1 MGSGGGGGDN
11 GMMMMMMMLQ
21 MQQQQEQQRRQ
32 MEQQAFEASQKAE
45 QQGYQRYSDQVT
57 SQSKKVADQ
66 WDLYNANM
74 DKILKLN
81 PQYNAHKKYT
91 FQPYAVN
98 PQYTKSTNKQQADEN
113 TDNLNKW
120 YSDLDR
126 QAFDDLTTAKGQYE
140 GSKTWLSEVQAAK
153 DAQNRILPGA
163 PPGTWGAGGEQVS
176 GQAGADSLGGANAT
190 GMVGGGAN
198 SDIYNIAGGLPGAS
212 STGGNSGSNVGMGG
226 AGVAGTGFLS
236 DGNSPSS
243 SLAGV
248 FGQAVGGMP
257 NQNKTGAGSSIF

>member
-1 MGSGGGGGDN
+1 
-11 GMMMMMMMLQ
+11 MLQ

-57 SQSKKVADQ
+57 SQNKKVADQ

-81 PQYNAHKKYT
+81 PQYNAHKKYV
-91 FQPYAVN
+91 FQPYAIN

-126 QAFDDLTTAKGQYE
+126 QSFDDLTTAKGQYE

-153 DAQNRILPGA
+153 DAQGRIMPGA
-163 PPGTWGAGGEQVS
+163 PPGTWGAGGNQVS
-176 GQAGADSLGGANAT
+176 GDAGADSLGGANMT
-190 GMVGGGAN
+190 GMVGADGAN
-198 SDIYNIAGGLPGAS
+198 TDIYNIASALPGAS

-226 AGVAGTGFLS
+226 AGVTGTGFLS